1 MVIVYHNE
9 DLSFI
14 FIPDDDSADDDFF
27 SIADCL
33 VERSKYLCF
42 LESVGTLSIDNEM
55 ARRRRAEVKFFPRE
69 GSAHV
74 RCCENV
80 V

>member
-1 MVIVYHNE
+1 MDFSVITQ
-9 DLSFI
+9 LSDYRDTDTLTSWKLI
-14 FIPDDDSADDDFF
+14 HILQS
-27 SIADCL
+27 SRIRIL
-33 VERSKYLCF
+33 
-42 LESVGTLSIDNEM
+42 GTLSIDNEM
-55 ARRRRAEVKFFPRE
+55 ARRRRAEVKIFPRE